1 LAATTA
7 TVPPWATARTASVLA
22 EPFTMRRLRLCARL
36 RDWGV
41 TDADV
46 GTLVAGVSGNLGNDP
61 AGATTDADYLRALFT
76 EAL

>member
-41 TDADV
+41 T
-46 GTLVAGVSGNLGNDP
+46 GNLGNDP

>member
-1 LAATTA
+1 
-7 TVPPWATARTASVLA
+7 
-22 EPFTMRRLRLCARL
+22 MRRLRLCARL